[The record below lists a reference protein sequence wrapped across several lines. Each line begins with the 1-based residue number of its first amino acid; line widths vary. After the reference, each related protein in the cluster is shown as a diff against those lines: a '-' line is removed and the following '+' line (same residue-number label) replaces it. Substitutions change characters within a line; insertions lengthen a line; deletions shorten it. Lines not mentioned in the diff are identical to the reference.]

1 MIHALVKPA
10 VHLIASLMAR
20 PGRLAVRLVEIVAFE
35 SVWPP
40 REGVYLTDGTLLFQ
54 LQCVLPD
61 RTGKRLLALEDCRTL
76 ELIYCAPGALYG
88 QRFRLVNAPTPAE
101 SETGSVT

>member
-1 MIHALVKPA
+1 MAQELVKPA
-10 VHLIASLMAR
+10 VHLIALLMAG

-40 REGVYLTDGTLLFQ
+40 REGVYLTDGTSLFQ
-54 LQCVLPD
+54 LQRVLPD

-88 QRFRLVNAPTPAE
+88 RGFRLVNAPTPAE
-101 SETGSVT
+101 SETGR